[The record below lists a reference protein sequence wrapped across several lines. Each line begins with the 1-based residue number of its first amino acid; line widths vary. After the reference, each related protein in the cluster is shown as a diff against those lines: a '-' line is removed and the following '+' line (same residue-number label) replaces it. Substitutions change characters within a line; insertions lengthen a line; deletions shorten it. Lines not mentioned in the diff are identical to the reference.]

1 MWRVGK
7 MHSPVYT
14 KYYVE
19 YFPWPNNEEHIRSIY
34 VYAYSPEQVRAML
47 GDYKLLTIDET
58 D

>member
-1 MWRVGK
+1 

-19 YFPWPNNEEHIRSIY
+19 YHPWPEDQYLKHIRSIY
-34 VYAYSPEQVRAML
+34 VYAYSPEQVWAML